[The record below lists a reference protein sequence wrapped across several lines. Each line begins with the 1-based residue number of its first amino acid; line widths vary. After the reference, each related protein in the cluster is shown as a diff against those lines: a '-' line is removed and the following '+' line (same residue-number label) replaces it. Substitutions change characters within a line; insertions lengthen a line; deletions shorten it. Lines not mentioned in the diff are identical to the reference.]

1 MATISQDS
9 DSRPAL
15 ARLLDNY
22 SIEITTR
29 DETALDGAADLLR
42 PETRVFIASFP
53 KDNVEH
59 FIRGAV
65 KLHRAGMIA
74 IPHIVARNI
83 PSRAVLD
90 DMLARLAG
98 EAGVDR
104 AHIVGGDRDKPAGE
118 FDAALQLLETGLFA
132 RYGINRIALAC
143 YPEGHPRIPDEVLEQ
158 ARADKMRVAAEQG
171 LSVWMV
177 SQFAFEAPPIIA
189 LARRMRSQGIDVTY
203 RAGIAGPASHSTLLK
218 YAMLCGV
225 GASLRALRE
234 RKGLGRSAMGGET
247 PEGLLTELA
256 LAREAEPSLGI
267 SGIHFFTFGAMAQTA
282 RWVESIR
289 GS

>member
-1 MATISQDS
+1 MATTVQDS
-9 DSRPAL
+9 DARAAL

-29 DETALDGAADLLR
+29 DEKALDTAGDLLR

-53 KDNVEH
+53 KDTVEH

-104 AHIVGGDRDKPAGE
+104 AHVVGGDRDKPAGE
-118 FDAALQLLETGLFA
+118 FDAALQLLETGLFEK
-132 RYGINRIALAC
+132 YGITRIALAC
-143 YPEGHPRIPDEVLEQ
+143 YPEGHPRISEEVLEQ
-158 ARADKMRVAAEQG
+158 ARIDKMEAAKAHG
-171 LSVWMV
+171 LQVWMV
-177 SQFAFEAPPIIA
+177 SQFAFESAPIIQ
-189 LARRMRSQGIDVTY
+189 LARRMRSQGIEEPY
-203 RAGIAGPASHSTLLK
+203 RVGIAGPASHATLLK

-225 GASLRALRE
+225 GTSLRALRE
-234 RKGLGRSAMGGET
+234 RKGMGRSMMGGET
-247 PEGLLTELA
+247 PEGLLTEIA
-256 LAREAEPSLGI
+256 VAREAEPALGI
-267 SGIHFFTFGAMAQTA
+267 AGIHFFTFGSMAQTA
-282 RWVESIR
+282 QWVDSIR
-289 GS
+289 S

>member
-1 MATISQDS
+1 MATITHPS
-9 DSRPAL
+9 DAKAAL

-22 SIEITTR
+22 SAEITTR
-29 DETALDGAADLLR
+29 DQRSLDAAGDLLR

-53 KDNVEH
+53 KDTVED

-65 KLHRAGMIA
+65 KLHKAGMIA

-104 AHIVGGDRDKPAGE
+104 AHVVGGDRDHPVGE
-118 FDAALQLLETGLFA
+118 YGSALELLETGFFQK
-132 RYGINRIALAC
+132 YGIRRIALAC
-143 YPEGHPRIPDEVLEQ
+143 YPEGHPRIADEVLEQ
-158 ARADKMRVAAEQG
+158 ARIDKMKAADEAG

-177 SQFAFEAPPIIA
+177 SQFAFESAPIIR
-189 LARRMRSQGIDVTY
+189 LARNMRAQGIDVPY
-203 RAGIAGPASHSTLLK
+203 RVGVAGVTNHATLLK

-225 GASLRALRE
+225 GASLRALKE
-234 RKGLGRSAMGGET
+234 RRGMMKSALGET
-247 PEGLLTELA
+247 PERLLTEIA
-256 LAREAEPSLGI
+256 LAREAEPALDILGV
-267 SGIHFFTFGAMAQTA
+267 HFFTFGSLEPTA
-282 RWVESIR
+282 KWVESIR
-289 GS
+289 G

>member
-1 MATISQDS
+1 MATTTHPS
-9 DSRPAL
+9 DDKAAL

-29 DETALDGAADLLR
+29 DQRSLDAAADLLR

-53 KDNVEH
+53 KDTVDD

-65 KLHRAGMIA
+65 KLHKAGMIA

-104 AHIVGGDRDKPAGE
+104 AHVVGGDRDDPVGE
-118 FDAALQLLETGLFA
+118 FDRALQLLETGFFQK
-132 RYGINRIALAC
+132 YGITRIALAC
-143 YPEGHPRIPDEVLEQ
+143 YPEGHPRIPDDVLEQ
-158 ARADKMRVAAEQG
+158 ARVDKMRAADAAG

-177 SQFAFEAPPIIA
+177 SQFAFESAPIIR
-189 LARRMRSQGIDVTY
+189 LARNMRAQGIDVPY
-203 RAGIAGPASHSTLLK
+203 RVGIAGVTSHATLLK
-218 YAMLCGV
+218 FAMMCGV
-225 GASLRALRE
+225 GTSLRALKE
-234 RKGLGRSAMGGET
+234 RKGMMRNALGSDT
-247 PEGLLTELA
+247 PERLLTEIA
-256 LAREAEPSLGI
+256 LAREAEPALDIMGV
-267 SGIHFFTFGAMAQTA
+267 HFFTFGSLEQTSK
-282 RWVESIR
+282 WVESVR
-289 GS
+289 G

>member
-1 MATISQDS
+1 MATITHDS
-9 DSRPAL
+9 DSRGAL

-22 SIEITTR
+22 SVEITTR
-29 DETALDGAADLLR
+29 DEKALDAAGDLLR

-53 KDNVEH
+53 KDTVEN
-59 FIRGAV
+59 FISGAV

-98 EAGVDR
+98 EAGVNR
-104 AHIVGGDRDKPAGE
+104 AHIVGGDRDRPAGE
-118 FDAALQLLETGLFA
+118 FDAALQLLDTGFFQK
-132 RYGINRIALAC
+132 YGITRIALAC
-143 YPEGHPRIPDEVLEQ
+143 YPEGHPRIPDDVLEQ
-158 ARADKMRVAAEQG
+158 AREAKMRAAADAG

-177 SQFAFEAPPIIA
+177 SQFAFESEPIIR
-189 LARRMRSQGIDVTY
+189 LARRMRSQGIDVPY
-203 RAGIAGPASHSTLLK
+203 RAGIAGPASHATLLK

-225 GASLRALRE
+225 GTSLRALRE
-234 RKGLGRSAMGGET
+234 RKGLGRSALGGET
-247 PEGLLTELA
+247 PEGLLTEIA

-267 SGIHFFTFGAMAQTA
+267 SGVHFFTFGSMAQTA
-282 RWVESIR
+282 KWVETVR
-289 GS
+289 G

>member
-1 MATISQDS
+1 MATMTQDS
-9 DSRPAL
+9 DARAAL
-15 ARLLDNY
+15 ARLLDKY

-29 DETALDGAADLLR
+29 DEKALDTAGDLLR

-53 KDNVEH
+53 KDTVEH

-83 PSRAVLD
+83 PSHAVLD

-104 AHIVGGDRDKPAGE
+104 AHVVGGDRDKPAGE

-143 YPEGHPRIPDEVLEQ
+143 YPEGHPRISDEVLEQ
-158 ARADKMRVAAEQG
+158 ARIDKMRAAAEQG
-171 LSVWMV
+171 LQVWMV

-189 LARRMRSQGIDVTY
+189 LARRMRAQGIEVPY
-203 RAGIAGPASHSTLLK
+203 RAGIAGPASHATLLK

-225 GASLRALRE
+225 GTSLRALKE
-234 RKGLGRSAMGGET
+234 RKGLTRSALGGET
-247 PEGLLTELA
+247 PGPLLTEIA
-256 LAREAEPSLGI
+256 LAREAEPALGI
-267 SGIHFFTFGAMAQTA
+267 AGIHFFTFGSMAQTA
-282 RWVESIR
+282 HWVESVR
-289 GS
+289 R

>member
-1 MATISQDS
+1 MATMTQDS
-9 DSRPAL
+9 DARAAL

-29 DETALDGAADLLR
+29 DEKALDTAGDLLR

-53 KDNVEH
+53 KDTVEH

-65 KLHRAGMIA
+65 KLHKAGMIA

-104 AHIVGGDRDKPAGE
+104 AHVVGGDRDKPAGE

-158 ARADKMRVAAEQG
+158 ARIDKMRAAAEQG
-171 LSVWMV
+171 LQVWMV

-189 LARRMRSQGIDVTY
+189 LARRMRAQGIDVPY
-203 RAGIAGPASHSTLLK
+203 RAGIAGPASHATLLK

-225 GASLRALRE
+225 GTSLRALKE
-234 RKGLGRSAMGGET
+234 RRGLTRSALAGET
-247 PEGLLTELA
+247 PGAAAHRARPRARGRAGAGHCRHPLLHL
-256 LAREAEPSLGI
+256 RVD
-267 SGIHFFTFGAMAQTA
+267 GADRPVGGKRA
-282 RWVESIR
+282 
-289 GS
+289 